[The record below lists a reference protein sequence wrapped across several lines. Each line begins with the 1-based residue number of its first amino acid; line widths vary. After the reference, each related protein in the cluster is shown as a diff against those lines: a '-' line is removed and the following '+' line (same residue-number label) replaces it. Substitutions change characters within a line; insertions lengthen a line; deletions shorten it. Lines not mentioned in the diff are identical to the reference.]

1 MEISFL
7 GGAGEVGRSAI
18 LLKGE
23 KNILLDNGIKLDHK
37 TEYPLETGRV
47 DAFVLSHAHL
57 DHSGS
62 APSLYRSS
70 FPVAFGTAPT
80 LELSELLIE
89 DSMKIARRNHSVQR
103 FTKTQLNSF
112 KSKYLSYDYGAQID
126 YNGHY
131 ITLYDAG
138 HISGSSITLIENA
151 KTDRRLVYTGDF
163 KIDPQVL
170 QGSADIIKSDILIIE
185 STYANKEHPDRSEL
199 IRQFIEDV
207 KETIDNGGTAL
218 IPCFAVGRSQEI
230 LAILYKN
237 GLIDYTYVDGMA
249 KKAASIVMR
258 HPEFTRNSDVLMKA
272 LKNSVWVDEMHERK
286 KALNAPSIIVTTSG
300 MLTGGPVL
308 DYITKLNPKSK
319 VMLTGYQ
326 IEGTNGRNL
335 MENKP
340 IIIDGR
346 KYSIK
351 LPVSFYDFSAHA
363 GATDLH
369 EYVRKSNPEHVI
381 CVHGDPKNT
390 KLFAET
396 LNMQGF
402 TAHAPN
408 VGEKINL
415 EF

>member
-7 GGAGEVGRSAI
+7 GGAGEVGRSAV

-23 KNILLDNGIKLDHK
+23 KNILLDSGVKIDHK
-37 TEYPLETGRV
+37 IEYPIEAGRV
-47 DAFVLSHAHL
+47 DALVLSHAHL

-62 APSLYRSS
+62 APSLYRSA

-80 LELSELLIE
+80 LQLSELLIE
-89 DSMKIARRNHSVQR
+89 DSIKIARRNHSVQH
-103 FTKTQLNSF
+103 FAKAQLSSF
-112 KSKYLSYDYGAQID
+112 MSKYLSYNYGTQID
-126 YNGHY
+126 FNGLC

-151 KTDRRLVYTGDF
+151 RTDRRLVYTGDF

-170 QGSADIIKSDILIIE
+170 QGSADIIKSDILVIE
-185 STYANKEHPDRSEL
+185 STYANKEHPDRGEL
-199 IRQFIEDV
+199 IRKFIEEV
-207 KETIDNGGTAL
+207 RETLDNGGTAL

-230 LAILYKN
+230 LAILYNN
-237 GLIDYTYVDGMA
+237 GLIDHTYIDGMA
-249 KKAASIVMR
+249 KKAARIVMN
-258 HPEFTRNSDVLMKA
+258 HPEFTRNSEVLTKA
-272 LKNSVWVDEMHERK
+272 LKNSIWVDELRERK
-286 KALNAPSIIVTTSG
+286 MALKSPSIIVTTSG

-319 VMLTGYQ
+319 ILLTGYQ
-326 IEGTNGRNL
+326 MEGTNGRNL

-340 IIIDGR
+340 ITIDGK

-363 GATDLH
+363 GAADLY

-396 LNMQGF
+396 LSMQGF
-402 TAHAPN
+402 EAHAPN
-408 VGEKINL
+408 VGEKIEL